1 MKICIISD
9 SHDNRR
15 LMALAVEDALSRGA
29 EAVLHCGDVVAPTT
43 LRALQKF
50 ALPVHVIHG
59 NNTGD
64 MFNLSRLGAE
74 EGSVIRYHGQ
84 DAEIELGG
92 RKIFIVHYPHYARAM
107 ACTGD
112 YDLVCCGHDH
122 RAEIRHVDNVSGSQ
136 SLMLNPGT
144 VGGVGA
150 PPTYIMGDLET
161 MQFEVCDVPA
171 APSELINLTRVASHT
186 SESGG

>member
-50 ALPVHVIHG
+50 GLPVHVIHG

-74 EGSVIRYHGQ
+74 EGSVIRYYGQ
-84 DAEIELGG
+84 DAAIELGG
-92 RKIFIVHYPHYARAM
+92 RNIFIVHYPHYAHAM

-112 YDLVCCGHDH
+112 YDMVCCGHDH
-122 RAEIRHVDNVSGSQ
+122 RVEIMHVDNVKGTRT
-136 SLMLNPGT
+136 LVLNPGT

-150 PPTYIMGDLET
+150 PPTYIMGDLAT
-161 MQFEVCDVPA
+161 MQFEVHDVPA
-171 APSELINLTRVASHT
+171 APNEMTNLTRVASHA

>member
-1 MKICIISD
+1 MKICILSD

-15 LMALAVEDALSRGA
+15 LMALAVEDAKSRGA

-50 ALPVHVIHG
+50 DLPVHVIHG

-64 MFNLSRLGAE
+64 MFNLSRLATE
-74 EGSVIRYHGQ
+74 AGSVIRYYGQ
-84 DAEIELGG
+84 DAAIELGG
-92 RKIFIVHYPHYARAM
+92 RNIFIVHYPHYAHAM

-112 YDLVCCGHDH
+112 YDMVCCGHDH
-122 RAEIRHVDNVSGSQ
+122 RVEIRHVDNVKGGRT
-136 SLMLNPGT
+136 LLVNPGT

-150 PPTYIMGDLET
+150 PPTYIMGDLAT
-161 MQFEVCDVPA
+161 MQFEVHDVPA
-171 APSELINLTRVASHT
+171 APNEMTNLTRVT
-186 SESGG
+186 SRV